1 MTQLEQYRRYRS
13 IGQQLH
19 TRIPDAA
26 LDQEAI
32 VESGEVLGIDRE
44 GDVLLYDDEV
54 EMTVHYEFVLH
65 EYRRNGRTAVQQFY
79 ERDQW
84 DTDDEKRYLEAVR
97 AAETSLYEVVGVEDT
112 GKSLTVIDRMN
123 GEAGISVT
131 DGGLSGTVEPGIL
144 LFFRLVPFEA
154 FNMTS
159 GLTLPF
165 PPDEGDRLLSEYELR
180 SDRVDAESA
189 SARRFATF
197 YRLYRE
203 YVRY

>member
-1 MTQLEQYRRYRS
+1 MIQLEQYRRYRS

-19 TRIPDAA
+19 SKILDAA
-26 LDQEAI
+26 VDQKAI

-44 GDVLLYDDEV
+44 GDALLYEDEV
-54 EMTVHYEFVLH
+54 EMTVHYEFVLY
-65 EYRRNGRTAVQQFY
+65 EYRRNERTAVQQFY
-79 ERDQW
+79 DREQW

-97 AAETSLYEVVGVEDT
+97 GAETSLYEVVGVEDS
-112 GKSLTVIDRMN
+112 GKCLTVLDRMN
-123 GEAGISVT
+123 GEGSIPLT
-131 DGGLSGTVEPGIL
+131 DVKLGETVEPGIV

-159 GLTLPF
+159 GVTLPF
-165 PPDEGDRLLSEYELR
+165 PPDEGDRLLGEYEQR

-203 YVRY
+203 YDRY